1 MVFLDDKEKAEVLNN
16 YFTWIFFFFFNQE
29 ERASSSRG
37 RTKLANR
44 NLMS

>member
-1 MVFLDDKEKAEVLNN
+1 MVFLDDKEKAEVLND
-16 YFTWIFFFFFNQE
+16 YFTWIFFFNQE

-37 RTKLANR
+37 RTKLANK

>member
-16 YFTWIFFFFFNQE
+16 YFTWFFFFFNQE

>member
-16 YFTWIFFFFFNQE
+16 YFTWFFFFNQE